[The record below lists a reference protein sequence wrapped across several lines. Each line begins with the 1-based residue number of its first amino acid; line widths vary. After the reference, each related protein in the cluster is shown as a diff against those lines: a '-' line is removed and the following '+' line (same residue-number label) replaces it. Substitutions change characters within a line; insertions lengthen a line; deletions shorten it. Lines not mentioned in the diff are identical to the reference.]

1 MAAQPIEYYVSDEV
15 AAEYLNITP
24 RRVKEM
30 ARSGKIPAHPVD
42 PTAAHKDWRFLLSE
56 LSECMRSR
64 RNKGR

>member
-1 MAAQPIEYYVSDEV
+1 MAAQPIEYFVAHEEAASFLKVSV
-15 AAEYLNITP
+15 

>member
-1 MAAQPIEYYVSDEV
+1 MAAQPIEYFVAFEEAASFLKVSV
-15 AAEYLNITP
+15 